1 MGGAEEP
8 QTSLGSSTKDLQ
20 SLSRLIAFLERSEL
34 DFAVRCAG
42 MGSASAKDVLIS
54 MSAFDSFEF
63 DEQSETITIGAGQT
77 WAEIDVKMEKFASG
91 YAGMTPCAPADL
103 TP

>member
-1 MGGAEEP
+1 MEKLPPPIQEVVDLLHHEEVVTP
-8 QTSLGSSTKDLQ
+8 SSPSYVELSRTWAAQKNLKPHLVVQPKDLH
-20 SLSRLIAFLERSEL
+20 SLSHLIAFLERSEL

-63 DEQSETITIGAGQT
+63 D
-77 WAEIDVKMEKFASG
+77 
-91 YAGMTPCAPADL
+91 
-103 TP
+103 